1 MSYEILLADGAVLL
15 LQITTATFKT
25 WKVWKIQF
33 TDGREAML
41 YKCGDEWVQRNE
53 DQLDKAAIIA
63 IGKCIDGIGS
73 KRKAMII

>member
-1 MSYEILLADGAVLL
+1 MRYEILLADGAVLL

-53 DQLDKAAIIA
+53 DQLDNSAIIA
-63 IGKCIDGIGS
+63 IGKCIDGIG
-73 KRKAMII
+73 KKNDIMTV

>member
-1 MSYEILLADGAVLL
+1 MSHEILLANGAILM
-15 LQITTATFKT
+15 LQITAATFKT

-53 DQLDKAAIIA
+53 DQLDEFSIIA
-63 IGKCIDGIGS
+63 IGQHIDDLTLNL
-73 KRKAMII
+73 

>member
-1 MSYEILLADGAVLL
+1 MSHEILLANGAILI
-15 LQITTATFKT
+15 LQITAATFKT

-53 DQLDKAAIIA
+53 DQLDEPSILA
-63 IGKCIDGIGS
+63 IGHHIDDF
-73 KRKAMII
+73 ALDV